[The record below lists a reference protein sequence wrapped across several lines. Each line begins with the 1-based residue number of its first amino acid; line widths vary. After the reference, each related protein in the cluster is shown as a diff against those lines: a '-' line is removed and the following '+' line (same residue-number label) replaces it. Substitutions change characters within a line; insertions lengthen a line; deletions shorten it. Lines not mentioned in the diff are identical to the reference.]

1 MELVVDLEKVTVV
14 LAAPSDTERFC
25 VRVAAP
31 PTASA
36 EVAADV
42 HRLGDVLVAAGVG
55 RLGPTGDAYVRPD
68 AVRFHAA
75 GQVDDGWDE
84 QFESMCRDADE
95 KGWVDADGGIQA
107 HVQWPTSGRP

>member
-14 LAAPSDTERFC
+14 LAGPADTERFS

-31 PTASA
+31 PTASP

-55 RLGPTGDAYVRPD
+55 RLGPSGDAYVRPD

-75 GQVDDGWDE
+75 GQVDDGWDD
-84 QFESMCRDADE
+84 QFESMCRYAEE
-95 KGWVDADGGIQA
+95 KGWVDADGAVQA
-107 HVQWPTSGRP
+107 HVEWPSPS

>member
-1 MELVVDLEKVTVV
+1 MELVVDLETVTVV
-14 LAAPSDTERFC
+14 LAGPTDTTRFC
-25 VRVAAP
+25 VRVGGP
-31 PTASA
+31 STASP

-55 RLGPTGDAYVRPD
+55 RLGPTGDAFVRPD

-84 QFESMCRDADE
+84 RFDAMCRDAEE
-95 KGWVDADGGIQA
+95 KGWVDPDGGIQA
-107 HVQWPTSGRP
+107 HVEWPSSG